1 MDINDNQITVTSP
14 LLPELD
20 DFIPLLK
27 DIWKRK
33 WITNNGYYHQ
43 QLEKALAEYLDVP
56 YISLFTNGTIPLL
69 VAIQALGLGKDSK
82 KNEIITTPYS
92 FVATSN
98 AVVWNNL
105 KPVFVDV
112 EEETGNMDPSKIE
125 AAITERTCAILPVH
139 VYGNPCNTEEIKRI
153 ADKHGLKVIYDAAH
167 AFNVKRNGKSILTEG
182 DFSTLSFHATK
193 TYNIIE
199 GGGIVCKDEKTKNY
213 LDSLKNFGYTSEIY
227 ITEPGINGKL
237 DELRSAYGLLN
248 LKRIDASIA
257 RRKRVAEFYRAA
269 LKDVPGISF
278 FSELPGITYNYSYFP
293 IFIDSSKY
301 WFSRDEL
308 FTRLRDHEI
317 LSRRYFYPLI
327 TNFEPYKNIPSANKE
342 NLPVANRMADTV
354 LCLPIHHLLSDVD
367 LERIVGLIIY
377 KN

>member
-1 MDINDNQITVTSP
+1 MIKLSDMDINDNQITVTSP

-112 EEETGNMDPSKIE
+112 EKETGNMDPSKIE

-139 VYGNPCNTEEIKRI
+139 VYGNPCNTKEIKRI

-193 TYNIIE
+193 TYNTIE
-199 GGGIVCKDEKTKNY
+199 GGGYY
-213 LDSLKNFGYTSEIY
+213 LQ
-227 ITEPGINGKL
+227 
-237 DELRSAYGLLN
+237 
-248 LKRIDASIA
+248 
-257 RRKRVAEFYRAA
+257 RRENK
-269 LKDVPGISF
+269 KIS
-278 FSELPGITYNYSYFP
+278 
-293 IFIDSSKY
+293 
-301 WFSRDEL
+301 
-308 FTRLRDHEI
+308 
-317 LSRRYFYPLI
+317 
-327 TNFEPYKNIPSANKE
+327 
-342 NLPVANRMADTV
+342 
-354 LCLPIHHLLSDVD
+354 
-367 LERIVGLIIY
+367 
-377 KN
+377 

>member
-1 MDINDNQITVTSP
+1 M
-14 LLPELD
+14 
-20 DFIPLLK
+20 
-27 DIWKRK
+27 
-33 WITNNGYYHQ
+33 
-43 QLEKALAEYLDVP
+43 
-56 YISLFTNGTIPLL
+56 
-69 VAIQALGLGKDSK
+69 
-82 KNEIITTPYS
+82 
-92 FVATSN
+92 
-98 AVVWNNL
+98 
-105 KPVFVDV
+105 
-112 EEETGNMDPSKIE
+112 
-125 AAITERTCAILPVH
+125 
-139 VYGNPCNTEEIKRI
+139 
-153 ADKHGLKVIYDAAH
+153 
-167 AFNVKRNGKSILTEG
+167 
-182 DFSTLSFHATK
+182 
-193 TYNIIE
+193 
-199 GGGIVCKDEKTKNY
+199 
-213 LDSLKNFGYTSEIY
+213 
-227 ITEPGINGKL
+227 
-237 DELRSAYGLLN
+237 N